1 MNPLILVNVHRSW
14 HCGSTD
20 PGPRTGGSRPYQT
33 GIQRSGESDTWKKSL
48 CRAILPNW
56 QPPATGRLVKYVG
69 VAAMASADVP
79 RATDRDRRRD
89 ETSRQAASAA
99 SSGAVS
105 GIEQILGRV
114 ASRSSFPGRKL
125 VFQQRAATSRARMAS
140 FSHELLNSSHD
151 PVCKTGRD
159 RVLNLWNPAFHTNYP
174 TTAAAS

>member
-1 MNPLILVNVHRSW
+1 LI
-14 HCGSTD
+14 
-20 PGPRTGGSRPYQT
+20 
-33 GIQRSGESDTWKKSL
+33 
-48 CRAILPNW
+48 
-56 QPPATGRLVKYVG
+56 KYAGDAAAVR
-69 VAAMASADVP
+69 VAAP
-79 RATDRDRRRD
+79 RAADRDCRRD
-89 ETSRQAASAA
+89 ETSRQAASAS

-105 GIEQILGRV
+105 GTEQIPGRV